1 MKIKIE
7 DNNKLL
13 LDGKPITLKEL
24 DAKKLEE
31 IVDELLKKNCD
42 VELIKENP
50 LANFFGELK
59 EKTNENSDLYKL
71 ITENEQESQN
81 YSIKMG
87 ELDLTYKK

>member
-13 LDGKPITLKEL
+13 LDGKQITLKEL

-42 VELIKENP
+42 VEIIKEIP
-50 LANFFGELK
+50 LANFFCELK

>member
-59 EKTNENSDLYKL
+59 EKTNETSDLYKL

>member
-31 IVDELLKKNCD
+31 IVDELLKK
-42 VELIKENP
+42 IK
-50 LANFFGELK
+50 
-59 EKTNENSDLYKL
+59 
-71 ITENEQESQN
+71 
-81 YSIKMG
+81 
-87 ELDLTYKK
+87 